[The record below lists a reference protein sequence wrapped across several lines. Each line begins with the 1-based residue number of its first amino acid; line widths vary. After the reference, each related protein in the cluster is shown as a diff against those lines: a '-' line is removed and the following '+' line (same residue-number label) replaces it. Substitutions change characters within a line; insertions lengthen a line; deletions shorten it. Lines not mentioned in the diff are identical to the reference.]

1 MMPRDLRLLV
11 SCLAALFLTA
21 CSTARQHPI
30 FDRSLAELVPHN
42 DRDHFVFLVE
52 RPTPAGFRPAALQV
66 EHVTKLPEANDFEVS
81 LSEDGMATGRVVLR
95 DDGTTL
101 WLVAEEDYTRG
112 LRLSYD
118 PPLPY
123 VSVPLFA
130 GESQFTSSADLRQLG
145 TNQAAGRLSVVQRT
159 RTRPE
164 PAGQWFAGTYSGGVR
179 LEVERTYHSPDG
191 PLQLTSTTVL
201 VPGIGEVRSEGS
213 AAGSPVMRRQL
224 ACATVGNRRVG
235 DCRILVDRLR

>member
-1 MMPRDLRLLV
+1 MIRARFLTYTSV
-11 SCLAALFLTA
+11 LAALSLTA
-21 CSTARQHPI
+21 CGAAQRRPI
-30 FDRSLAELVPHN
+30 FERSLAELVPHN

-52 RPTPAGFRPAALQV
+52 RPTPTGFRPAALQV
-66 EHVTKLPEANDFEVS
+66 EHVTKLPAGNEFEVS
-81 LSEDGMATGRVVLR
+81 LSEDGMATGRVILR

-101 WLVAEEDYTRG
+101 WLVTEEDYTRG

-130 GESQFTSSADLRQLG
+130 GESQFASSADLRQLG
-145 TNQAAGRLSVVQRT
+145 TNEAAGRLAVVQRT
-159 RTRPE
+159 RTSAE
-164 PAGQWFAGTYSGGVR
+164 PAGQWIAGTYSGGVR
-179 LEVERTYHSPDG
+179 LEVERTYHRPEG
-191 PLQLTSTTVL
+191 ALQLTSTTVL

-224 ACATVGNRRVG
+224 ACAIVGNRHVG
-235 DCRILVDRLR
+235 DCRTLFERLR